1 MLRPDFIQYTERLR
15 IVEDMQDE
23 KERNAKIED
32 WSKKLEAAEKLRNGD
47 VDVKDSIA
55 NEESKM
61 IQQKIDE
68 LKSEIKKSKKVNVN
82 VTVGD
87 DEIKVDKK
95 KD

>member
-1 MLRPDFIQYTERLR
+1 
-15 IVEDMQDE
+15 
-23 KERNAKIED
+23 
-32 WSKKLEAAEKLRNGD
+32 
-47 VDVKDSIA
+47 
-55 NEESKM
+55 M